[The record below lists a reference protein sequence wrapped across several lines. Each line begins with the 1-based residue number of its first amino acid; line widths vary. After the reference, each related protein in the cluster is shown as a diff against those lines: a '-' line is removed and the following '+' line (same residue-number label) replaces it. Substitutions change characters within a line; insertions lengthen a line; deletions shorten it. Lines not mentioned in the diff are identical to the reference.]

1 MPVPP
6 LILVAENNRSD
17 QQVFRH
23 LLDKYDYCPQIVSS
37 GKAALEVVR
46 NTRYAVIL
54 LSLNLPD
61 MDGHECAKAIKAID
75 LEMTSQT
82 PIVGVADKE
91 VDEETIKA
99 TGVTLNDYLF
109 KPISP
114 EALRK
119 ILLRHAYEPRRP
131 NLKTLIPLSIEDATI
146 PPSFD
151 D

>member
-1 MPVPP
+1 
-6 LILVAENNRSD
+6 
-17 QQVFRH
+17 
-23 LLDKYDYCPQIVSS
+23 
-37 GKAALEVVR
+37 
-46 NTRYAVIL
+46 L

-91 VDEETIKA
+91 VDEEQLKA
-99 TGVTLNDYLF
+99 TGVSLNDYLF

-146 PPSFD
+146 TPSFD

>member
-1 MPVPP
+1 MPQP
-6 LILVAENNRSD
+6 LILVAENNPSD

-37 GKAALEVVR
+37 GKAVLEVLR
-46 NTRYAVIL
+46 TTRYAVIL

-61 MDGHECAKAIKAID
+61 MDGYECAKAIKSID
-75 LEMTSQT
+75 LEMTTQT
-82 PIVGVADKE
+82 PIVGICE
-91 VDEETIKA
+91 DEISEEKIKA
-99 TGVTLNDYLF
+99 TGVNLNDYLV

-114 EALRK
+114 EGLRK

-131 NLKTLIPLSIEDATI
+131 NLKTLVPLSIEDATI